1 MPYIIKEKRERFE
14 PVVSNLVAYLQED
27 IENVAGNLNYVITVV
42 LKRLIATN
50 KRYKTMNDLIGAL
63 ECCKMELYRRVIGP
77 YEDTAIERNGDV
89 E

>member
-14 PVVSNLVAYLQED
+14 PAVANLVALLQED
-27 IENVAGNLNYVITVV
+27 PENVAGNLNYVITTV

-50 KRYKTMNDLIGAL
+50 KRYKTMNDLVGAL
-63 ECCKMELYRRVIGP
+63 ECCKLELYRRVVGP
-77 YEDTAIERNGDV
+77 YEDIAIKRNGDV

>member
-14 PVVSNLVAYLQED
+14 PAVANLVALLQED
-27 IENVAGNLNYVITVV
+27 PENVAGNLNYVITAV

-63 ECCKMELYRRVIGP
+63 ECCKLELYRRVVGP
-77 YEDTAIERNGDV
+77 YEDTAIERNSDV

>member
-1 MPYIIKEKRERFE
+1 MPYIVKEKRERFE
-14 PVVSNLVAYLQED
+14 SVVSNLVAYLQED
-27 IENVAGNLNYVITVV
+27 IENVAGNLNYMITAV

-50 KRYKTMNDLIGAL
+50 KKYKTMNDLIGVL
-63 ECCKMELYRRVIGP
+63 ECCKLELYRRVISP